1 MKTGTEFNLAQIIES
16 LSATASVSRVIPG
29 VSAEAGDF
37 SRILDAAMEATA
49 RSESGMTSSA
59 ISESGTIMPLSDEGA
74 LQADAGKSADAAG
87 VAIEPPLQLAT
98 INFLSGRTILITPV
112 DVAEPA
118 EQGLPQWWQD
128 ESPPHPAQSLSG
140 VMALVHGNAI
150 SNQREPKPF
159 EWDDDF
165 DIHSAG
171 DREAANVAAPL
182 GEARSGL
189 DAGIT
194 SMLAWQQL
202 KQAAAVLPREPAA
215 TPTLTSTV
223 SYLYGERS
231 IAAAATADPAAVP
244 SSEAAVAAGAALSG
258 GASAG
263 STTETSPVAEISLS
277 QSASPIPGEVAAA
290 FAVSG
295 KKDLPVAPAAPL
307 GIPTVRPQPLWQQGA
322 DHGVP
327 VDLSQGQVGNAE
339 LALVEGMIT
348 RDAAPTVDAELR
360 QQRSSP
366 PLGGVLAESSHST
379 DGIPTVRP
387 QPLWQQGADH
397 GVPVDLSQ
405 GQVGNAE
412 LALVEGMVT
421 RDAAPTVDAELRQQR
436 SSPPLG
442 GVLAES
448 SHSSDPGT
456 GNSDTRRHS
465 AAPGNSSGENNS
477 GESRSVADPRREAGA
492 PAPVFTAAVAEP
504 LAATLQGEAQ
514 AKSLSVEAADFSSA
528 PVVRDP
534 GAASGNL
541 QAPLET
547 AAASRPVPVS
557 SALRQE
563 FADTLLNFATEQ
575 LELPEQGAVTRLRL
589 EVSPPELGNLEIE
602 VTQGADSLDVRIFA
616 RDDAAVATL
625 RESEH
630 VMRELLTR
638 NDSTRITIGIDVATR
653 DGSSGRRREQE
664 PDQAPPQDKPEARMV
679 KIQLN
684 QDNNFDIYV

>member
-16 LSATASVSRVIPG
+16 LSATPSVSRVIPG
-29 VSAEAGDF
+29 VSADAGDF

-59 ISESGTIMPLSDEGA
+59 ISESGAIMPLSDEGA

-223 SYLYGERS
+223 SYLYAERS

-339 LALVEGMIT
+339 LALVEGM
-348 RDAAPTVDAELR
+348 
-360 QQRSSP
+360 
-366 PLGGVLAESSHST
+366 
-379 DGIPTVRP
+379 
-387 QPLWQQGADH
+387 
-397 GVPVDLSQ
+397 
-405 GQVGNAE
+405 
-412 LALVEGMVT
+412 VT

-436 SSPPLG
+436 SSPLLG

-456 GNSDTRRHS
+456 GNSDTRGHS

-679 KIQLN
+679 KIRLN

>member
-16 LSATASVSRVIPG
+16 LSATPSVSRVIPG
-29 VSAEAGDF
+29 VSADAGDF

-59 ISESGTIMPLSDEGA
+59 ISESGAIMPLSDEGA

-223 SYLYGERS
+223 SYLYAERS

-339 LALVEGMIT
+339 LALVEGM
-348 RDAAPTVDAELR
+348 
-360 QQRSSP
+360 
-366 PLGGVLAESSHST
+366 
-379 DGIPTVRP
+379 
-387 QPLWQQGADH
+387 
-397 GVPVDLSQ
+397 
-405 GQVGNAE
+405 
-412 LALVEGMVT
+412 VT

-436 SSPPLG
+436 SSPLLG

-456 GNSDTRRHS
+456 GNSDTRGHS
-465 AAPGNSSGENNS
+465 AAPGNSSGENNA
-477 GESRSVADPRREAGA
+477 GESRSVADPRRDAGA

-679 KIQLN
+679 KIRLN